1 LDNHRTDAHK
11 GEVGLYCSRLEYT
24 YDASASR
31 SGINTIY
38 EKKFEVVGAQE
49 TVVYLFD
56 MNLNFEF
63 PMSAQMKVLLRRVD
77 PKE

>member
-11 GEVGLYCSRLEYT
+11 GEVGLYCTRLEYT
-24 YDASASR
+24 YDATNAR

-38 EKKFEVVGAQE
+38 EKKFEVLGAQGE

-56 MNLNFEF
+56 LNLGYEF
-63 PMSAQMKVLLRRVD
+63 PVSA
-77 PKE
+77 